1 MTKVYIDN
9 ETGKKLYPVGGFQR
23 SQHKIFNAH
32 DRAFNWAYETEWK
45 DEKAL
50 ANLERVEKAME
61 WVHCIIDGLIYAP
74 YDVYLIMK
82 DIIAAYDARH

>member
-1 MTKVYIDN
+1 MTRIYIDKA
-9 ETGKKLYPVGGFQR
+9 TGKKLYPVCGFQR

-32 DRAFNWAYETEWK
+32 DRAFTWVYDTEYR
-45 DEKAL
+45 DERAL
-50 ANLERVEKAME
+50 AELERVEKAME
-61 WVHCIIDGLIYAP
+61 WVHCIYDGLIYAP